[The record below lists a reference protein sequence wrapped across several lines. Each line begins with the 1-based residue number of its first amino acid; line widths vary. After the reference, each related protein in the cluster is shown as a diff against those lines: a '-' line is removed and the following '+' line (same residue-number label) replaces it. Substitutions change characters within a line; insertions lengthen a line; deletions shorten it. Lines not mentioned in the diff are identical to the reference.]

1 VSISFGRYLSVAGS
15 TRGNLSPA
23 SNRDVRFTP
32 KSGQCIALKFSY
44 TPPVLAFSE
53 PTHDHPT
60 RRLQLRM
67 KAFLDTLPSPSAIS
81 PTRISPRQ
89 PSRCGRSHA
98 TRGSPCRPTCRPSTR
113 RSRGDKKKQT
123 FHGTIGMSALPPKA
137 DICGALA
144 HVRFGPTYALSA
156 LRTFAKCRFPP
167 KTEIGAAL
175 LRCPLRVKS
184 RHLQRNKAC
193 PSHP

>member
-1 VSISFGRYLSVAGS
+1 LSVAGS